1 MYHFDPYSV
10 LLAIATNTPV
20 LFMTALVLQ
29 GHIHT
34 PNKQNKLADRRAW
47 IGLSTIFHI
56 CWSLFA
62 PQHYK
67 ETTLV
72 SLTSNLVQ
80 TVLFGLFCIL
90 LQFFIYIYLRFSLFL
105 LILV

>member
-1 MYHFDPYSV
+1 MYNFEPYSV
-10 LLAIATNTPV
+10 LLAIATNIAV

-29 GHIHT
+29 GHIH
-34 PNKQNKLADRRAW
+34 KQNKLADRRAW

-80 TVLFGLFCIL
+80 TSVIWACFVC
-90 LQFFIYIYLRFSLFL
+90 Y
-105 LILV
+105 